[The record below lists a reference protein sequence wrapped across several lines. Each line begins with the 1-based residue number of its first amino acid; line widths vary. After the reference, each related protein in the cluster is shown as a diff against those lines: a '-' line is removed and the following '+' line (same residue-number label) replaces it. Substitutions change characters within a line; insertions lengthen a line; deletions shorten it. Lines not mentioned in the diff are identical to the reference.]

1 MPVPPEIRA
10 IFYKQMGEML
20 ESSAL
25 RIWDANIVRQGMG
38 ANTSADL
45 YDAISTEGNRCREFG
60 VLDLETCIPGAEL
73 YYDAEY
79 LSRNAEAKPN
89 HMASDLFGHLQGDA
103 LFGAVVLR
111 RKEHARSS
119 ARWL

>member
-1 MPVPPEIRA
+1 MPVPLEIRA
-10 IFYKQMGEML
+10 IFYEQMGEML

-25 RIWDANIVRQGMG
+25 RIWDANIVRQDMG
-38 ANTSADL
+38 ADL

-60 VLDLETCIPGAEL
+60 VLDLEPCIPGAKL

-79 LSRNAEAKPN
+79 LARNIEAEPN

-111 RKEHARSS
+111 RKEIGDG
-119 ARWL
+119 